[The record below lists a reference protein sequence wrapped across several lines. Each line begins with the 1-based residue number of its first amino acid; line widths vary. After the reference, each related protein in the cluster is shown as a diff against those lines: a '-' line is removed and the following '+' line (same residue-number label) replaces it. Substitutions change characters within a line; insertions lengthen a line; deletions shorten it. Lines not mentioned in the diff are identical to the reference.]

1 MSGYKK
7 YEFDNFVLDD
17 DRAEVAT
24 PAAEVATPE
33 EEPTETAVSTPEVV
47 ETVPEPQA
55 VVAPTYSEEEMNA
68 AKTAAQ
74 KLGYEEGYRAK
85 TEEIDN
91 QTTGL
96 LVELDKH
103 IGDLLSAREALQKEL
118 ERDFMELNLSVIKKL
133 LPHISQE
140 HAEEILTQFLNEN
153 FANFKTEAKLSFYFN
168 PDIIGKMQ
176 AQIANLA
183 RINDFEGK
191 IALHKDA
198 SLGVSDCRVEW
209 ENGGVQS
216 GSDKLLEKVN
226 NLLEETAAEN

>member
-103 IGDLLSAREALQKEL
+103 IGDLLAQKEQLQKEL
-118 ERDFMELNLSVIKKL
+118 ERDFMELNLAVIKKL

-153 FANFKTEAKLSFYFN
+153 FANFKSEAKLSFYFN

-216 GSDKLLEKVN
+216 GSDKLLGKVN

>member
-24 PAAEVATPE
+24 PTAEVATPE

-68 AKTAAQ
+68 VKTAAQ

-103 IGDLLSAREALQKEL
+103 IGDLLAQKEQLQKEL
-118 ERDFMELNLSVIKKL
+118 ERDFMELNLAVIKKL

>member
-103 IGDLLSAREALQKEL
+103 IGDLLSQKEQLQKEL
-118 ERDFMELNLSVIKKL
+118 ERDFMELNLAVIKKL

-153 FANFKTEAKLSFYFN
+153 FANFKSEAKLSFYFN

>member
-103 IGDLLSAREALQKEL
+103 IGDLLAQKEQLQKEL
-118 ERDFMELNLSVIKKL
+118 ERDFMELNLAVIKKL

-153 FANFKTEAKLSFYFN
+153 FANFKSEAKLSFYFN

>member
-103 IGDLLSAREALQKEL
+103 IGDLLAQKEQLQKEL
-118 ERDFMELNLSVIKKL
+118 ERDFMELNLAVIKKL

>member
-7 YEFDNFVLDD
+7 YEFDNFVLDESG
-17 DRAEVAT
+17 AEEIR
-24 PAAEVATPE
+24 PSEDAAVSE
-33 EEPTETAVSTPEVV
+33 EETSVTEVSEPEVV
-47 ETVPEPQA
+47 ETPPEVVE
-55 VVAPTYSEEEMNA
+55 VVAPTYSEEEMSA
-68 AKTAAQ
+68 AKAEAQ
-74 KLGYEEGYRAK
+74 KAGYEEGYRAK
-85 TEEIDN
+85 NEEIDN

-103 IGDLLSAREALQKEL
+103 IGELLAQKEQLQKEL
-118 ERDFMELNLSVIKKL
+118 EQDFMALNLAVIKKL

-153 FANFKTEAKLSFYFN
+153 FANFKSEAKLSFYFN

-191 IALHKDA
+191 IALHKDS
-198 SLGVSDCRVEW
+198 SLGISDCRVEW

>member
-103 IGDLLSAREALQKEL
+103 IGDLLSQKEQLQKEL
-118 ERDFMELNLSVIKKL
+118 ERDFMELNLAVIKKL

>member
-24 PAAEVATPE
+24 PTAEVATPE
-33 EEPTETAVSTPEVV
+33 EELTETAVSTPEVV

-96 LVELDKH
+96 LLELDKH
-103 IGDLLSAREALQKEL
+103 IGDLLAQKEQLQKEL
-118 ERDFMELNLSVIKKL
+118 ERDFMELNLAVIKKL

-153 FANFKTEAKLSFYFN
+153 FANFKSEAKLSFYFN

>member
-103 IGDLLSAREALQKEL
+103 IGDLLAQKEQLQKEL

-216 GSDKLLEKVN
+216 GSDKLLEKIN

>member
-1 MSGYKK
+1 MSGYKR
-7 YEFDNFVLDD
+7 YEFDNFILD
-17 DRAEVAT
+17 
-24 PAAEVATPE
+24 E
-33 EEPTETAVSTPEVV
+33 EEAEDTSSQEEAVAVEELAIPEPPQEPEVSEIVV
-47 ETVPEPQA
+47 EPVEI
-55 VVAPTYSEEEMNA
+55 VAPSYSEEELAA
-68 AKTAAQ
+68 AKDEAA
-74 KLGYEEGYRAK
+74 KSGYEEGYRAK

-96 LVELDKH
+96 LVELDKR
-103 IGDLLSAREALQKEL
+103 IGDLLSQREQLQKEL
-118 ERDFMELNLSVIKKL
+118 ERDFMALNMAVIKKL
-133 LPHISQE
+133 LPQISQE
-140 HAEEILTQFLNEN
+140 HAEEILIQFLDEN
-153 FANFKTEAKLSFYFN
+153 FANFKSEAKLSFYFN

-176 AQIANLA
+176 AKIANLA

-191 IALHKDA
+191 IALHKDS

>member
-17 DRAEVAT
+17 EREVVLT
-24 PAAEVATPE
+24 PVTEVTASE
-33 EEPTETAVSTPEVV
+33 EEISASEVKEPEVV
-47 ETVPEPQA
+47 EVEPEP
-55 VVAPTYSEEEMNA
+55 VVVEVPTYSEEEMSA
-68 AKTAAQ
+68 AKAESE
-74 KLGYEEGYRAK
+74 KMGYEQGYRAK

-103 IGDLLSAREALQKEL
+103 IGELLAQKEQLQKEL
-118 ERDFMELNLSVIKKL
+118 EQDFMALNLAVIKKL

-140 HAEEILTQFLNEN
+140 HAEEILTQFLHEN
-153 FANFKTEAKLSFYFN
+153 FANFKSEAKLSFYFN

-191 IALHKDA
+191 IALHKDS
-198 SLGVSDCRVEW
+198 SLGLSDCRVEW
-209 ENGGVQS
+209 DNGGVQS

>member
-96 LVELDKH
+96 LLELDKH
-103 IGDLLSAREALQKEL
+103 IGDLLAQKEQLQKEL
-118 ERDFMELNLSVIKKL
+118 ERDFMELNLAVIKKL

>member
-96 LVELDKH
+96 LLELDKH
-103 IGDLLSAREALQKEL
+103 IGDLLAQKEQLQKEL
-118 ERDFMELNLSVIKKL
+118 ERDFMELNLAVIKKL

-153 FANFKTEAKLSFYFN
+153 FANFKSEAKLSFYFN

-176 AQIANLA
+176 VQIANLA